1 MKVTRFSDSMWYG
14 ENMPE
19 ITVGGMGTIGSWL
32 SFFLTR
38 ASFPLVIYDFDSVDI
53 TNVEGG
59 QLYPR
64 NAIGKLKTEAFLDMS
79 IVYSGF
85 TEIEVCSEFTT
96 DSMISDVCV
105 AGFDNMRA
113 RKLMWEAWKA
123 NDNRELFIDGRLS
136 AENFQIY
143 VVKRDDDYTKYEA
156 TLFEDNEVEEL
167 PCSYKATSHCGAMI
181 GSYITGIITNW
192 LTNYRIGDEI
202 SEVPFN
208 INMQVPIMKYECL

>member
-38 ASFPLVIYDFDSVDI
+38 ASFPLVIYDFDSVDV

-64 NAIGKLKTEAFLDMS
+64 SAIGKLKTEAFLDMA
-79 IVYSGF
+79 VAYSGF
-85 TEIEVCSEFTT
+85 AEVEVCSEFTA

-105 AGFDNMRA
+105 AGFDNMKA
-113 RKLMWEAWKA
+113 RKLMWEAWKE
-123 NDNRELFIDGRLS
+123 NENRELFIDGRLS

-143 VVKRDDDYTKYEA
+143 VVKKNDDYAKYEA
-156 TLFEDNEVEEL
+156 TLFEDSEVEEL

-181 GSYITGIITNW
+181 GAYITGIITNW
-192 LTNYRIGDEI
+192 LTNDRIGDDI